1 MAKFL
6 IQASYTLDGTKGL
19 LKEGGTGRRTAVE
32 QAIKGLGGKLDVFYF
47 AFGQTDVFIVA
58 DLPDAV
64 SAAAVSLTVNG
75 SGGAKVTTIP
85 LMLPEEMDAAT
96 KKSVQYRAP
105 GR

>member
-6 IQASYTLDGTKGL
+6 IQASYTLEGTKGL

-32 QAIKGLGGKLDVFYF
+32 EAIKGLGGKLDVFYF
-47 AFGQTDVFIVA
+47 AFGQTDVFLVA

-64 SAAAVSLTVNG
+64 SAAAVSLTVNAA
-75 SGGAKVTTIP
+75 GGAKVTTIP
-85 LMLPEEMDAAT
+85 LMTPEEMDAASR
-96 KKSVQYRAP
+96 KSVQYRAP

>member
-6 IQASYTLDGTKGL
+6 IEASYTLDGTKGL

-32 QAIKGLGGKLDVFYF
+32 QAIKALGGKLEMFYF
-47 AFGQTDVFIVA
+47 AFGKTDVFLVV

-64 SAAAVSLTVNG
+64 SAAAVSLTVNAA
-75 SGGAKVTTIP
+75 GGAKVTTIP
-85 LMLPEEMDAAT
+85 LMNPEEMDAAT
-96 KKSVQYRAP
+96 KKSVKYRAP

>member
-6 IQASYTLDGTKGL
+6 IQASYTLEGTKGL

-47 AFGQTDVFIVA
+47 AFGQTDVFLIA

-64 SAAAVSLTVNG
+64 SAAAVSLTVNAA
-75 SGGAKVTTIP
+75 GGAKVTTFP
-85 LMLPEEMDAAT
+85 LMTPEEMDAAS

>member
-6 IQASYTLDGTKGL
+6 IQASYTLEGTKGV
-19 LKEGGTGRRTAVE
+19 LKEGGTGRRTTVE
-32 QAIKGLGGKLDVFYF
+32 QTIKGLGGKLEAFYF
-47 AFGQTDVFIVA
+47 AFGQTDVFLIA

-64 SAAAVSLTVNG
+64 SAAAVSLTVNAA
-75 SGGAKVTTIP
+75 GGAKVVTIP
-85 LMLPEEMDAAT
+85 LMMPEEIDAAS